1 MTTHLVWLRND
12 LRTIDNQA
20 LHAACQDPQAKVIA
34 LFIATPQQW
43 RRHDMAPRQAAF
55 LLENLKALRQALAE
69 KRIALHYHECADFS
83 ASVSWLAD
91 FCQRQGVTHLFY
103 NRQYEINERQRDEQ
117 AEALLAD
124 RLECRR
130 FDDSLLLPPGSVLTG
145 EGNMYKVFTPFRQA
159 FIHRLLETDTDSVSA
174 PEPRNGAAVDVTAP
188 LKPFSY
194 PRLDVGP
201 EFPVGETAALHQLRQ
216 FCREQVQ
223 DYHRQRDLPAL
234 AGTSKLS
241 PYLALGVL
249 SPRQCFNRLRA
260 ECPDLL
266 EKRESGAFVWFNEL
280 VWREFYRHLLVF
292 WPDLCKHKPFTAW
305 TQQVQWRR
313 APDDLAAWQEGK
325 TGYPIV
331 DAAMRQLNQTGWMH
345 NRLRMI
351 CASFLV
357 KDLLIDWR
365 EGERYFM
372 SQLLDGDLAA
382 NNGGWQWA
390 ASTGT
395 DAAPYFRIFNPTTQG
410 ERFDPQGAFIRRW
423 LPELAAVPDK
433 DIHQPHRWADRQ
445 GRALNYPLPI
455 VDHKQARQQTLA
467 AFEAAKNSAAAHDEQ
482 TEKGKYA

>member
-1 MTTHLVWLRND
+1 MTTNLVWLRND
-12 LRTIDNQA
+12 LRTTDNLA
-20 LHAACQDPQAKVIA
+20 LHAACQDAQARVIA

-43 RRHDMAPRQAAF
+43 RRHGMAPRQAAF
-55 LLENLKALRQALAE
+55 LLENLELMRQALAE
-69 KRIALHYHECADFS
+69 KGIALYYHECADFS
-83 ASVSWLAD
+83 AAARWLAD
-91 FCQRQGVTHLFY
+91 FCRRQDVTRLFY
-103 NRQYEINERQRDEQ
+103 NRQYEINERRRDEL
-117 AEALLAD
+117 AESLLAESV
-124 RLECRR
+124 ECRG
-130 FDDSLLLPPGSVLTG
+130 FDDGLLLPPGSVLTG

-159 FIHRLLETDTDSVSA
+159 FIKRLLETDTASVPA
-174 PEPRNGAAVDVTAP
+174 PRPRNGAAVDLTAS
-188 LKPFSY
+188 LTPFSY
-194 PRLDVGP
+194 PRLAVDR
-201 EFPVGETAALHQLRQ
+201 EFPAGEAAALGRLRQ
-216 FCREQVQ
+216 FCREQAP
-223 DYHRQRDLPAL
+223 DYARQRDLPAL

-260 ECPDLL
+260 ECPALL
-266 EKRESGAFVWFNEL
+266 EQRESGAFVWFNEL

-292 WPDLCKHKPFTAW
+292 WPDLCKNQPFIAW
-305 TQQVQWRR
+305 TRQVQWRQ
-313 APDDLAAWQEGK
+313 APEDLAAWQQGK

-331 DAAMRQLNQTGWMH
+331 DAAMRQMNQTGWMH

-365 EGERYFM
+365 EGERYFI

-395 DAAPYFRIFNPTTQG
+395 DAAPYFRIFNPTAQG

-433 DIHQPHRWADRQ
+433 DIHQPHRWAERQ
-445 GRALNYPLPI
+445 AHSLDYPPPI
-455 VDHKQARQQTLA
+455 VDHQQARGRTLA
-467 AFEAAKNSAAAHDEQ
+467 AFEAAKNFAAANDDQ
-482 TEKGKYA
+482 TEKS